1 MKYILDTH
9 ILLWWLSDSKNL
21 SLKIREKIT
30 NPNNI
35 IYVSAISIWEIEIKK
50 SLGKLQAPEIDVKII
65 TACQFKELPVHIK
78 HILAL
83 KELPNHHNDP
93 FDRLLICQSIVE
105 KATLIT
111 GDKLMAKYKLNIF

>member
-21 SLKIREKIT
+21 SLKTREKIA
-30 NPNNI
+30 NSDNI
-35 IYVSAISIWEIEIKK
+35 IYVSAVSIWEIEIKK
-50 SLGKLQAPEIDVKII
+50 SLRKLQTPEINAKII
-65 TACQFKELPVHIK
+65 ATCQFQELPVHIK
-78 HILAL
+78 HVLTL

-111 GDKLMAKYKLNIF
+111 EDKLIAKYKLNIF